1 MGGKSQKGF
10 KVTSSNKNQRNK
22 ILEARFKNK
31 ENTQDE
37 TNTSCRENLSIDD
50 TSNSLKLKNEDFLLF
65 NTTVQG
71 IFLNHFD
78 Y

>member
-10 KVTSSNKNQRNK
+10 KITSSNKNQRNK

-50 TSNSLKLKNEDFLLF
+50 TSKSLKLKKEDFLQF

-71 IFLNHFD
+71 IF
-78 Y
+78 